1 MTQNKRQNKTSIL
14 SSYLGNY
21 LCLVAYFWPQFQVI
35 FAVILHRKL
44 SKLSSSIHSL
54 SYGFPLPL
62 SQTGE
67 GYLDLENAEDDPD
80 LNEPTFDDEYLDPGE
95 SLIRLPGSPTSE
107 QEKHAPLPPL
117 PTEDI
122 ELEIFEP
129 ENPKDEE
136 KQKFIL
142 QDPPKERVA
151 RRKDSELEK
160 ARKDTLDKE
169 KPKESVSQVNDDDFI
184 SQKEQ
189 LHSEDEDKD
198 VCERNSGVF
207 EYPPEYEQRNS
218 PLSMQEDG
226 YYSDQNSPGADERQK
241 FIPSSDDVSYKGGK
255 VGLRGRQPSNRY
267 VNS

>member
-1 MTQNKRQNKTSIL
+1 M
-14 SSYLGNY
+14 
-21 LCLVAYFWPQFQVI
+21 
-35 FAVILHRKL
+35 HRNL

-160 ARKDTLDKE
+160 TRKDTLEKE

-218 PLSMQEDG
+218 PLSIQEDG

-255 VGLRGRQPSNRY
+255 AGLRGRQPSNRY